1 MNIRELKMTMT
12 AWEAISDG
20 LNVDIIVDSRI
31 FYNRQKKIKIPHAQL
46 YIQIPEGYPIYPP

>member
-1 MNIRELKMTMT
+1 MTMT